1 MLLGKCQY
9 IRKIKIFAGGKIMG
23 ALQFYIELV
32 DSEPRVW
39 RRILVPIESSLHK
52 LHLAFQGAMGW
63 ENSHLYLF
71 SESGFDSKLQ
81 YTYPLDDSDQVPTI
95 VQKDARRVL
104 VKKVFNQS
112 QSRLQYI
119 YDYGDYWT
127 HHVLFEKYVDEEIGC
142 PICIE
147 GGGAC
152 PPEDCGGIRG
162 YQHMREIFKLPE
174 HPEQEEYRQWLG
186 LEKGENWDEK
196 RFNLRETNR
205 RLCLLE

>member
-1 MLLGKCQY
+1 
-9 IRKIKIFAGGKIMG
+9 MG

-39 RRILVPIESSLHK
+39 RRVLVPIESSLHK
-52 LHLAFQGAMGW
+52 LHLTFQGAMGW

-81 YTYPLDDSDQVPTI
+81 YTYPLDDSGQLPGV
-95 VQKDARRVL
+95 VQKDARKIL
-104 VKKVFNQS
+104 IKKVFNQS
-112 QSRLQYI
+112 QARLQYI
-119 YDYGDYWT
+119 YDFGDYWR
-127 HHVLFEKYVDEEIGC
+127 HNVLFEKYVDEELSSPVC
-142 PICIE
+142 ME
-147 GGGAC
+147 GDGAC

-162 YQHMREIFKLPE
+162 YQQMQRVFKQPF

-186 LEKGENWDEK
+186 LETEENWNDK
-196 RFNLRETNR
+196 KFDFRETNR